1 MNSKHLLVCMV
12 LVSNVLAAQSSLRDS
27 VAAPAREPDSK
38 VGFMFNTDFRN
49 SFIYQ
54 KPVNVW
60 GMNAG
65 LTFGTKQHQLLVGYY
80 WLTYNS
86 TLKFIDLSKNAAQLL
101 NLDFYTKT
109 DLYFFNLIYL
119 HRIVSNDKWLV
130 SVPLEM
136 GIGRAADYDLSILT
150 DDNLNRTKNRVFY
163 PAQLGLIARYKLMR
177 WMGLTL
183 QTGYRYSVYSPLK
196 QNFNGMY
203 YSVGIALLPDMPKDI
218 LGSIRRRN
226 KKKTQH

>member
-1 MNSKHLLVCMV
+1 MVWRATIMV
-12 LVSNVLAAQSSLRDS
+12 LCLLLGQAGLGQNAPSDSL
-27 VAAPAREPDSK
+27 PASTTDSK

-49 SFIYQ
+49 SFIYS
-54 KPVNVW
+54 KPVNIW
-60 GMNAG
+60 GANVG
-65 LTFGTKQHQLLVGYY
+65 VTFGTKQHQLLVGYY

-101 NLDFYTKT
+101 NLDYYTKT
-109 DLYFFNLIYL
+109 DLYFFDLLYL
-119 HRIVSNDKWLV
+119 HRIVSNDNWLV
-130 SVPLEM
+130 SLPVEI
-136 GIGRAADYDLSILT
+136 GIGRAADYDLNLLT
-150 DDNLNRTKNRVFY
+150 DNSLNRTKDRVFY
-163 PAQLGLIARYKLMR
+163 PAQVGLIARRKLMR

-203 YSVGIALLPDMPKDI
+203 YSIGISLLPDMPKDI
-218 LGSIRRRN
+218 LGSIRRKN